1 MKNAAARHR
10 ETLLAHLGRDPASHF
25 GTVNTPVF
33 HASTLLFDSVE
44 AFQEAGRR
52 RLEKGTSSYG
62 RQGTPT
68 TFAFEDTVAAL
79 EGGYGGVAL
88 SSGLQAVTV
97 VLMSFATAG
106 SHLLMPDSVYYPAR
120 RICDELLHRLGV
132 ETTYY
137 DPTIGAGIAEL
148 IRDNTALVYLEAP
161 GSLTFEMQ
169 DVPAI
174 VAAAKAAG
182 VPTAI
187 DNTWATPLFFQP
199 LSLGVDVVLHA
210 ATKYLVGHSD
220 AMLGVVVSGE
230 AHYELLRRTSQFLGC
245 AAAPDDVYLGL
256 RGLRTLAVRL
266 DRHQANALR
275 LVEWLGQRPEVDR
288 LLYPALPSDPGHA
301 IWRRDF
307 AGASGLFG
315 FTLKPCKRDAV
326 LALIN
331 GLELYGIG
339 ASWGGYESLIL
350 LTDPDAMRSATRWQ
364 PAGPTLRIHAGLEHS
379 DDLIADL
386 DAGFARFGEINRGQ
400 AARTG

>member
-1 MKNAAARHR
+1 MKKAAARHR

-25 GTVNTPVF
+25 GTVNMPVF
-33 HASTLLFDSVE
+33 HASTLLFESVE
-44 AFQEAGRR
+44 AFQEAGRHR
-52 RLEKGTSSYG
+52 HEKGKSSYG

-79 EGGYGGVAL
+79 EGGYGGLAV

-97 VLMSFATAG
+97 TLMSFATAG

-120 RICDELLHRLGV
+120 RICDDLLHRLGV

-137 DPTIGAGIAEL
+137 DPTIGAGIADL
-148 IRDNTALVYLEAP
+148 IRDNTALIYLEAP

-169 DVPAI
+169 DVPAF

-199 LSLGVDVVLHA
+199 LSLGVDIVLHA

-275 LVEWLGQRPEVDR
+275 LTEWLGQRPEVDR
-288 LLYPALPSDPGHA
+288 LLYPALPADPGHA
-301 IWRRDF
+301 IWQRDF
-307 AGASGLFG
+307 SGASGLFG
-315 FTLKPCKRDAV
+315 LTLKPCKREAV
-326 LALIN
+326 LALID

-350 LTDPDAMRSATRWQ
+350 LTDPGAMRSATRWE

-386 DAGFARFGEINRGQ
+386 DAGFARFAEINRGHQ
-400 AARTG
+400 ARTG